1 MTYNNSVLVGNWAE
15 ERLKN
20 EYEFKLFLRKRERR
34 ELLLQKSRTLFSNL
48 LKEEPLLISGTYV
61 LYGFNVQVVA
71 SDMPAKPKVA
81 GPKQKYG
88 LAMSILVRERQV
100 DYMQNINDGC
110 LMTLSPILTPCCR
123 NSFLIV
129 SAWDDHKRGDQLKYG
144 DEFLLQAENY
154 ADPKAPPLYV
164 RYAPAGAPEPKDRMP
179 LRLSAVRD
187 SNCRFTTIPLLPCD
201 RLEGL
206 GSPVKTGA
214 RLIIKNLVADKSL
227 CVMYQNWM
235 QTFFGAECGV
245 NCANYID
252 IHGRNT
258 AENIF
263 TLVSDVETKTKN

>member
-1 MTYNNSVLVGNWAE
+1 MTYNNLVLVGNWAE

-20 EYEFKLFLRKRERR
+20 EHEFKIFLRKRERR

-48 LKEEPLLISGTYV
+48 LKEKSLAISGKFV
-61 LYGFNVQVVA
+61 LYGYNVQVVA
-71 SDMPAKPKVA
+71 SDIPAKPKVA
-81 GPKQKYG
+81 GAMQKNG

-100 DYMQNINDGC
+100 DYMQNISDGC

-123 NSFLIV
+123 NSFIIV
-129 SAWDDHKRGDQLKYG
+129 SAWDDNKRGDQMKYG

-154 ADPKAPPLYV
+154 ADP
-164 RYAPAGAPEPKDRMP
+164 
-179 LRLSAVRD
+179 
-187 SNCRFTTIPLLPCD
+187 
-201 RLEGL
+201 
-206 GSPVKTGA
+206 KTGA

-227 CVMYQNWM
+227 CVMNQNWM

-263 TLVSDVETKTKN
+263 TLISDVETKTKY